1 MAPSMDDWEMTAG
14 LVLRRDGVRVLDRRA
29 ARALRAVAERRPE
42 AAMVSAGTFLGM
54 LHRAEARL
62 GEEIMDGDLC
72 LTKAGRTLLDE
83 YDIKQR
89 VLSEQMRG
97 LWQRPWVSA
106 DGVLVENGKVLLVR
120 RKNPPCA
127 GMLALPG
134 GFLEYGKESVEQTV
148 VREVFEETGLRTSV
162 MRIIGVYSRPDRDP
176 RGQVVSAVFL
186 LRRKGG
192 ELVAGDDASEAGF
205 YPLDSLPA
213 LAFDH
218 ALILAHSLSN
228 NGQ

>member
-1 MAPSMDDWEMTAG
+1 MDEWELTAG
-14 LVLRRDGVRVLDRRA
+14 LVLRRDGVRVLDRRS
-29 ARALRAVAERRPE
+29 ARALRAVAERRPDE
-42 AAMVSAGTFLGM
+42 AMVCAGTFLGM

-62 GEEIMDGDLC
+62 GTAIMDDDLR
-72 LTKAGRTLLDE
+72 LTRAGRALLDE

-89 VLSEQMRG
+89 VLTEQMRG

-106 DGVLVENGKVLLVR
+106 DGVLVEDGKVLLVR
-120 RKNPPCA
+120 RKNPPFA

-134 GFLEYGKESVEQTV
+134 GFLEYGKESVEQAV

-176 RGQVVSAVFL
+176 RGQVVTTAFL

-192 ELVAGDDASEAGF
+192 ELKAGDDAADAGF
-205 YPLDSLPA
+205 YALDSLPA

-218 ALILAHSLSN
+218 ALILAHALDKN
-228 NGQ
+228 DKVGGQ